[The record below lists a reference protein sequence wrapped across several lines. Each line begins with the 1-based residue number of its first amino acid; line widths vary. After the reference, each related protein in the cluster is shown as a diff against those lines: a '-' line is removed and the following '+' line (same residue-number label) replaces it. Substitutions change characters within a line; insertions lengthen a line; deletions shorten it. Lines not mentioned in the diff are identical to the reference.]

1 MTTLTTKTINELETA
16 TALAGTDLVLINQ
29 GGVTIKKGQVQ
40 ALLDYLTAHFI
51 LVSINDA
58 GDVNTAGKATG
69 HVLTWNGSQWVPAN
83 VPITGATQLDQL
95 TDVDLDPGPLDG
107 QALVFDSDDGQWK
120 PGSVAAGAGGG
131 TVTVIPEMIG
141 CMTTRADD
149 FVDQDFTTATAI
161 PWDTDVYD
169 SDGFHSL
176 VTNNTRITIPAGQ
189 HFIKARLTASLG
201 FLSIGSNMTVIV
213 QIRKNGSLEYNGVGA
228 INTNTGIASTAQVSC
243 STPVIPIADNDYFE
257 VFVQVLGDAAVT
269 IDASRSTFSIQVVEV
284 DDAAPTPALGELSD
298 VNVAGA
304 ASGARLAFDGTN
316 WVAVLSSATTS
327 ALNDLVDVDTTGVA
341 TGDRLAYNGTGW
353 VDEKPHGNLGAQSLT
368 GNGTLS
374 INRNLG
380 EVVRLSLTG
389 NVTAFSVS
397 GWPTTG
403 NLGRLVL
410 EISSTGAFNI
420 NTWPTG
426 TLWAGGTVPTITSGT
441 GRRDLII
448 LTTFNG
454 GTTIYGAVAGQDF
467 I

>member
-1 MTTLTTKTINELETA
+1 MTR
-16 TALAGTDLVLINQ
+16 
-29 GGVTIKKGQVQ
+29 
-40 ALLDYLTAHFI
+40 LD
-51 LVSINDA
+51 
-58 GDVNTAGKATG
+58 
-69 HVLTWNGSQWVPAN
+69 
-83 VPITGATQLDQL
+83 
-95 TDVDLDPGPLDG
+95 
-107 QALVFDSDDGQWK
+107 
-120 PGSVAAGAGGG
+120 
-131 TVTVIPEMIG
+131 
-141 CMTTRADD
+141 
-149 FVDQDFTTATAI
+149 
-161 PWDTDVYD
+161 
-169 SDGFHSL
+169 
-176 VTNNTRITIPAGQ
+176 
-189 HFIKARLTASLG
+189 
-201 FLSIGSNMTVIV
+201 
-213 QIRKNGSLEYNGVGA
+213 
-228 INTNTGIASTAQVSC
+228 
-243 STPVIPIADNDYFE
+243 
-257 VFVQVLGDAAVT
+257 
-269 IDASRSTFSIQVVEV
+269 
-284 DDAAPTPALGELSD
+284 TPALGELSD

-368 GNGTLS
+368 GNGTLA